1 MFDIGWDEM
10 ALIAVV
16 ALIVIGPKDLPV
28 VLRQM
33 GRWTRKARELAGE
46 FQRGVDDMMRE
57 SELAELKGKVEKAT
71 DPNMLR
77 REIEKTIDPTGDI
90 ARSLEPPVL
99 PALDEVKLAA
109 EAPKAE
115 EAVKEEAGA
124 PAPAKPE
131 LPIELPVSA
140 PFQAPPKPPEP

>member
-46 FQRGVDDMMRE
+46 FQRGVDDMVRE

-71 DPNMLR
+71 DPNLLR

-99 PALDEVKLAA
+99 PSLDEVKLA
-109 EAPKAE
+109 EEEPK
-115 EAVKEEAGA
+115 VEEAGKA
-124 PAPAKPE
+124 PKPE
-131 LPIELPVSA
+131 IPAELPATA
-140 PFQAPPKPPEP
+140 PFEAPPKPPEP